1 MNVEKRK
8 QYLKTHYREM
18 TIAVSKKNETELL
31 AFLKGLGKERKK
43 YITELIKNDM
53 RASKRGE

>member
-31 AFLKGLGKERKK
+31 AFLNSLGKERKK
-43 YITELIKNDM
+43 YYYQMYI
-53 RASKRGE
+53 S